1 MVQDRYKDF
10 GGNDISEDSNLKN
23 RENKTKT
30 EQFQQWQQLQACSE
44 TFNSNMD
51 STDKLPWHPP
61 TSSVPTVVEVNGW
74 H

>member
-51 STDKLPWHPP
+51 STDKLP
-61 TSSVPTVVEVNGW
+61 
-74 H
+74 